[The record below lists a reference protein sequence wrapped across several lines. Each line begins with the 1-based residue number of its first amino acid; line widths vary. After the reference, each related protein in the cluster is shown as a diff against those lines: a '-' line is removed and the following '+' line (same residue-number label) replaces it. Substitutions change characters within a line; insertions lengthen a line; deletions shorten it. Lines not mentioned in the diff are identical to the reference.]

1 MLPGVNKRQMEKMM
15 KKMGMQQVDI
25 DADQVIIKSGSK
37 ELVID
42 NPQVSKVNVMGQETF
57 QIVGQAHEREIDTT
71 PEISKDDVK
80 TVMEQANVSEEKA
93 RKALEDTGG
102 DLAEAIMNLTD

>member
-80 TVMEQANVSEEKA
+80 TVMEQANVSEAKA
-93 RKALEDTGG
+93 KQALEDTGG